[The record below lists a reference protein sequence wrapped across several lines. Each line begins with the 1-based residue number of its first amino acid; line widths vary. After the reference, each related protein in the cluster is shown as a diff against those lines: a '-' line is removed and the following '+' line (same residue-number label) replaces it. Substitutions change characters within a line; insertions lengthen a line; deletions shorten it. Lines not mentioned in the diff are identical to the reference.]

1 MIKLM
6 NKLDSLKVVDDQQGS
21 PTWTKELAGLIGI
34 FLQRSSSAYG
44 TYHLSGEGEC
54 SWYGFASEIYSLG
67 RELNLVASDCT
78 LDPCP
83 SEEFPTPAKR
93 PAYSLLSKDKVKQI
107 LKYSV
112 PRWEESLK
120 TFMEGITEN
129 DII

>member
-1 MIKLM
+1 MSIR
-6 NKLDSLKVVDDQQGS
+6 N
-21 PTWTKELAGLIGI
+21 
-34 FLQRSSSAYG
+34 
-44 TYHLSGEGEC
+44 
-54 SWYGFASEIYSLG
+54 
-67 RELNLVASDCT
+67 
-78 LDPCP
+78 PCP

-93 PAYSLLSKDKVKQI
+93 PTYSLLAKDKVKQI